1 MEEELN
7 GIETELRNSPAE
19 WQWHVA
25 QMITIIPSGQIATYG
40 TIAEAVNRRHGHRIN
55 ARNVAWLRAKLY
67 ELLSHETAVP
77 LHRVAKAGDVESL
90 ADSAETKEIND
101 DLCGREGSLQNT
113 VWWTA

>member
-7 GIETELRNSPAE
+7 GIETELKNSPGE

-25 QMITIIPSGQIATYG
+25 QMITTIPSGQIATYG
-40 TIAEAVNRRHGHRIN
+40 AIAEAVNRRHRHRIN
-55 ARNVAWLRAKLY
+55 ARNVAWL
-67 ELLSHETAVP
+67 EVP

-101 DLCGREGSLQNT
+101 VLRGREGSLQNP